1 MCEDKII
8 KNAIRAEQRSYNN
21 IQTIKGYREL
31 NFTSK
36 LGLSSQ
42 YKTRRAKRVNK
53 VLEQIIKSEEG
64 TKIAV

>member
-21 IQTIKGYREL
+21 IQTIKGYQL

-42 YKTRRAKRVNK
+42 YKTRRAKRENK